1 MKIRNKVWASKLT
14 SLINK
19 HKKNISEVFYS
30 KHTVPNE
37 FQIFNAFERCPYNK
51 LKVVIIGSDPYPNES
66 DANGVAFSVS
76 RDYKLPKTL
85 NNIYKA
91 LKVDLGI
98 ENTNGNLN
106 KWANQGVLLLNS
118 SLTTERNLQGG
129 HFKVW
134 RPFIEDVIKVLNRKK
149 LPLVWSL
156 WGNQAKSLEGL
167 ITSPDDVIIKHV
179 HPSPRVKHNEFVF
192 SKPFSKIND
201 ALIELGYEEI
211 DWSIQ

>member
-1 MKIRNKVWASKLT
+1 MKIRNKVWANKLT
-14 SLINK
+14 PIINSYK
-19 HKKNISEVFYS
+19 GELRELANRSGCI
-30 KHTVPNE
+30 PNE
-37 FQIFNAFERCPYNK
+37 YQWFNAFERCSYNK
-51 LKVVIIGSDPYPNES
+51 LKVVIIGSDPYPDVS

-85 NNIYKA
+85 NNIFKS
-91 LKVDLGI
+91 LKIDLGI

-118 SLTTERNLQGG
+118 SLTTEKGLSGG
-129 HFKVW
+129 HSNVW
-134 RPFIEDVIKVLNRKK
+134 QPVVEDIIKVLNRKR

-167 ITSPDDVIIKHV
+167 IVSESDVILKHV

-192 SKPFSKIND
+192 SKPFSKINQ
-201 ALIELGYEEI
+201 ALVDLGYEEI
-211 DWSIQ
+211 DWST